1 MQMSNHQNKSLFVYE
16 MDIASKYSFIINE
29 QHVGC
34 TIGCH
39 GNQLLNSYL
48 CIKANRT
55 IYIYVFT
62 GKEIFNIVSH
72 IYVAT

>member
-1 MQMSNHQNKSLFVYE
+1 MSNHQNKSLFVYK
-16 MDIASKYSFIINE
+16 MDIASKYPFIINE

-39 GNQLLNSYL
+39 GNHLLTSYL

-55 IYIYVFT
+55 IYVFT

-72 IYVAT
+72 IYVAM